1 MIELSRRGRV
11 AVATLSRPPVNA
23 IDDAMIGAFHAL
35 LDALSVERDW
45 QLLHI
50 RSSKKVFAAGADL
63 DLIRS
68 WKDAPSPPLGIPSL
82 APAGGSLAGRSV
94 AARSP
99 AAALNG
105 YVERLQGLYQRIE
118 QLPQVTFCE
127 IGGAA
132 MGGGYELALSCD
144 LRLAAEE
151 AKLGLPEVGIG
162 LIPGAGG
169 TQRLTRLCGRGR
181 AARIILGC
189 EPVDGR
195 SALALGMVEWAVP
208 RARIEE
214 EARAITD
221 RIASLPEHSQRV
233 AKQCID
239 AFGRM
244 DLDGFRLERE
254 AGSALLDTARTQ
266 ELIGAFLDKNTRK

>member
-1 MIELSRRGRV
+1 MSMIELSSRGRV
-11 AVATLSRPPVNA
+11 AVVTLCRPPVNA
-23 IDDAMIGAFHAL
+23 IDDAMIAAFHGV
-35 LDALSVERDW
+35 LDQLGARGDW
-45 QLLHI
+45 QVLHI
-50 RSSKKVFAAGADL
+50 RSAHKVFAAGADL

-68 WKDAPSPPLGIPSL
+68 WKDA
-82 APAGGSLAGRSV
+82 V
-94 AARSP
+94 SP

-169 TQRLTRLCGRGR
+169 TQRLTRLCGRGI
-181 AARIILGC
+181 AARVILGC
-189 EPVDGR
+189 EPIEGR
-195 SALALGMVEWAVP
+195 NALALGMVEWAVP

-214 EARAITD
+214 EARSITD

-233 AKQCID
+233 AKQCIA
-239 AFGRM
+239 AFGSTVP
-244 DLDGFRLERE
+244 DGYRLERE
-254 AGSALLDTARTQ
+254 AGSALLDTVRTQ
-266 ELIGAFLDKNTRK
+266 ELISAFLDKNTRT

>member
-11 AVATLSRPPVNA
+11 AVATLRRPPVNA

-35 LDALSVERDW
+35 LDAVGTQDDW
-45 QLLHI
+45 QVLHI
-50 RSSKKVFAAGADL
+50 RSAQKVFAAGADL

-68 WKDAPSPPLGIPSL
+68 WRESESPS
-82 APAGGSLAGRSV
+82 
-94 AARSP
+94 
-99 AAALNG
+99 AALNG
-105 YVERLQGLYQRIE
+105 YVERLQGLYERIE
-118 QLPQVTFCE
+118 NLPQVTFCE

-169 TQRLTRLCGRGR
+169 TQRLTRLCGRGI

-189 EPVDGR
+189 EPVDGLT
-195 SALALGMVEWAVP
+195 AATLGMVEWAVP
-208 RARIEE
+208 RAVIEE
-214 EARAITD
+214 EARSITD
-221 RIASLPEHSQRV
+221 RIAALPGHSQRV

-239 AFGRM
+239 SFGGKAA
-244 DLDGFRLERE
+244 LEGLRLERE
-254 AGSALLDTARTQ
+254 AGSALLDMPRTQ
-266 ELIGAFLDKNTRK
+266 ELISAFLDRNTRK